1 MYRHIY
7 IYTYMY
13 IHMQIYIYIYI
24 YITVQ
29 PGWGSQWST
38 PDLHGG
44 SDASWTVYIGWDIKC
59 YPARNLFDPSGM
71 HGTGLGSQQ
80 FHPRSIY
87 VVSIIFCSGCV
98 FLL

>member
-1 MYRHIY
+1 M
-7 IYTYMY
+7 
-13 IHMQIYIYIYI
+13 
-24 YITVQ
+24 Q

-44 SDASWTVYIGWDIKC
+44 SEAFWTVYIGWDIKC

-80 FHPRSIY
+80 FHPRSIFVDFNNILQWMCLF
-87 VVSIIFCSGCV
+87 VVILFDII
-98 FLL
+98 